1 VQDLREDRQIL
12 LSTHPAARGERRLAL
27 TVVVLLALA
36 FLVTAPYAKVQ
47 LARVD
52 AFIPIYQ
59 SALVINDLITAALLF
74 SQFSILRSRALLV
87 LASAYLFTAS
97 MIVCHT
103 LSFPGLFAP
112 AGLLGAGPQSTA
124 WLYMFWHAGFPLLV
138 IAYALL
144 KDRVAEVMPPR
155 AVSPVV
161 LSGIAAAL
169 ALACGLAFLA
179 TGGQAALPPIMLGNH
194 YTPVMIIVVSS
205 VWALSLAALVV
216 LWRRRRSVLD
226 LWLMVV
232 MCAWIFDIALSAVLN
247 QGRFDVGFY
256 AGRISGLLASSFVLV
271 VLLFEN
277 GMLYGR
283 LAMLTDPFGTEF
295 SVITRPAG

>member
-1 VQDLREDRQIL
+1 
-12 LSTHPAARGERRLAL
+12 
-27 TVVVLLALA
+27 ALA
-36 FLVTAPYAKVQ
+36 PFAKTPLAPVP
-47 LARVD
+47 

-59 SALVINDLITAALLF
+59 SALVFSDLLTALLLF
-74 SQFSILRSRALLV
+74 NQHRILRSRALL
-87 LASAYLFTAS
+87 ARAYLFTGFLA
-97 MIVCHT
+97 VAHT
-103 LSFPGLFAP
+103 LSFPGLFA
-112 AGLLGAGPQSTA
+112 AGGLLGAGPQSTA

-226 LWLMVV
+226 
-232 MCAWIFDIALSAVLN
+232 
-247 QGRFDVGFY
+247 
-256 AGRISGLLASSFVLV
+256 
-271 VLLFEN
+271 
-277 GMLYGR
+277 
-283 LAMLTDPFGTEF
+283 
-295 SVITRPAG
+295 